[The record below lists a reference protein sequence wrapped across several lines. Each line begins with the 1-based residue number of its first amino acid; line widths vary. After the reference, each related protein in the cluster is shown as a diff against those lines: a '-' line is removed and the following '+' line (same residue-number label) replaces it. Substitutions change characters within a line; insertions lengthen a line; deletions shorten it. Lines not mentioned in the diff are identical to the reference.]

1 MKSTELYNIHKES
14 GATFSEFGGYNMPL
28 WFKSS
33 VNEHINV
40 IKNVG
45 LFDTSN
51 MSVLKIKGRETTSLI
66 NSSFSRKVSGLKIG
80 RLIYGLFLNK
90 SGFVI
95 DDGIIYRLDITEYMI
110 VINAGMAEIIIDYLK
125 SFNFNNYTISDYTD
139 IVVKL
144 DIQGPK
150 SLQVLEKLY
159 GSDLFDSFPY
169 FSFKG
174 DFEHQGILI
183 SRSGYTGEFGFE
195 LYIHK
200 SQAQSLWKILLKEG
214 AEYNIIPCGL
224 AARDSLRVGAGLPLS
239 HQDIGNWEFCNNPW
253 SFSVDHP
260 IESKSSY
267 TYAYVGYDVRKLHN
281 GHGDV
286 FSLDKKIG
294 EVLSCITEV
303 SITRYKNKIY
313 SISSPNLPA
322 DHLVKGLVAGF
333 IKVDVELD
341 IGCPLSISDQKRS
354 LKVEVVDNIR
364 PNRTAKKSIEEIRS
378 IYE

>member
-1 MKSTELYNIHKES
+1 MKNTKLYNIHKES

-95 DDGIIYRLDITEYMI
+95 DDAIIYRLDITEYMI

-125 SFNFNNYTISDYTD
+125 SFKFDNYTISDYTN

-144 DIQGPK
+144 DIQGPR

-214 AEYNIIPCGL
+214 AEYNILPCGL

-286 FSLDKKIG
+286 FYSDKKIG

-303 SITRYKNKIY
+303 SITRYKDKIY
-313 SISSPNLPA
+313 SISSSNLPI

-341 IGCPLSISDQKRS
+341 IGCELLISDEKRS

-364 PNRTAKKSIEEIRS
+364 PNRTVKKSIENIRS